1 MTDGLLASFDAH
13 TPPSTPSLVWGSG
26 QCHIPRAANVSLR
39 SFLSMKPSLFWSM
52 IVKACGEGHCSA
64 ETGQGQEVQLGRGGD
79 MARVKPGDL
88 QEVVFLPF
96 ELAGTE
102 VTLLEPAYMCL
113 CDCSCLPLP
122 PRARSEGGPHNAAGT
137 GL

>member
-1 MTDGLLASFDAH
+1 MAAEPLQQMTDGLLASFDAH
-13 TPPSTPSLVWGSG
+13 PPPPLFLVWGSG
-26 QCHIPRAANVSLR
+26 QGHIPRAANVSLR

-88 QEVVFLPF
+88 QEVAFLLF
-96 ELAGTE
+96 ELVGTE
-102 VTLLEPAYMCL
+102 ITLLEPAYMCL
-113 CDCSCLPLP
+113 CDSSCPPLL
-122 PRARSEGGPHNAAGT
+122 PRAR
-137 GL
+137 